1 MDEPIEVRALPDDPV
16 ARFRG
21 RFKRA
26 GIPTSAQM
34 RAEDR
39 EDEIEEESAK
49 QQRIDSKW
57 SGLGRPSH

>member
-26 GIPTSAQM
+26 GIPTSA
-34 RAEDR
+34 ELR
-39 EDEIEEESAK
+39 EKGREEEIEEESAK
-49 QQRIDSKW
+49 QQRVAA
-57 SGLGRPSH
+57 R